1 MVTQAESPDDGVA
14 ASGRILPAR
23 YRVERELGRGVAA
36 VVYLCTDKRDG
47 GLVAA
52 KVLRPEYARALAAER
67 FVREV
72 EFISNFDHPCIPK
85 VIDSGVTAGVPF
97 YVMTYVEGEAL
108 SSRLDRERPLPI
120 AEAVRIAREV
130 MRPMGYAHNRAIVH
144 RDIKPENIIVS
155 AAGVYVLDFG
165 IARALAGA
173 GGERLT
179 KTGLTVGTPA
189 YMSPEQALGTR
200 DLDQRSDIYSLGCV
214 LYEMLA
220 GALPFAAS
228 TPEALLARRFAG
240 PPRPLREI
248 RPEIP
253 PALERAISK
262 AMQQAPADR
271 WPNTVEFSDALR
283 ESIAVAIPEPSAI
296 SEPAGAIAFVPRNE
310 MLETLRSSFGG
321 TYEVEDEMK
330 GGGMSRLF
338 VATDI
343 ELRRRVVIKIL
354 PPELTS
360 PMMLARFKRESKIT
374 ARLHHPHILPIISA
388 GVRDGMAHYIMPFFE
403 GESLRARLRREGR
416 LSIAEGVQLLRE
428 ITDALSCAHAEGV
441 VHRDIKPENILI
453 LGGHAVLADF
463 GIASAL
469 GGSSNETGDR
479 LTGTGVSL
487 GTVGYMSPEQAL
499 GEKNVDS
506 RADIYSIGV
515 IGFEIF
521 AGCTPFTG
529 ETDHAILVAHLTRD
543 PEPLE
548 RYRADAPVGVG
559 LAIRKA
565 LQKDPASRFQTASEF
580 REALDRSILSPT
592 PPLPSTPVNVPQP
605 GSSLR
610 SKLGDFLKALRTDG
624 PN

>member
-1 MVTQAESPDDGVA
+1 MTQGEARDGAAAVTNHGLPD
-14 ASGRILPAR
+14 R

-36 VVYLCTDKRDG
+36 TVFLCTDSRDG
-47 GLVAA
+47 CLVAA

-67 FVREV
+67 FLREV
-72 EFISNFDHPCIPK
+72 EFISSFDHPFIPK
-85 VIDSGVTAGVPF
+85 VIDTGLAAGLPF
-97 YVMTYVEGEAL
+97 FVMTYVEGEAL
-108 SSRLDRERPLPI
+108 RSRLARDPQIPI
-120 AEAVRIAREV
+120 AEAVHIAQEV
-130 MRPMGYAHNRAIVH
+130 MKPMGYAHNRAIVH
-144 RDIKPENIIVS
+144 RDIKPENIIV
-155 AAGVYVLDFG
+155 APEGVYVLDFG

-189 YMSPEQALGTR
+189 YMSPEQAMGSR
-200 DLDQRSDIYSLGCV
+200 NLDQRSDIYSLGCV

-220 GALPFAAS
+220 GVLPFAAS
-228 TPEALLARRFAG
+228 TPEALLARRFAE

-253 PALERAISK
+253 PELASAISR
-262 AMQQAPADR
+262 AMQQAPDDR
-271 WPNTVEFSDALR
+271 WPNTGEFSDALR
-283 ESIAVAIPEPSAI
+283 ESIAGTVPEPRTK
-296 SEPAGAIAFVPRNE
+296 SEPPSAAAFAPRNE
-310 MLETLRSSFGG
+310 MLETLKSSFAGS
-321 TYEVEDEMK
+321 YDVEKEMK

-403 GESLRARLRREGR
+403 GESLRARLSREGR
-416 LSIAEGVQLLRE
+416 LSIEEGVQLLRE
-428 ITDALSCAHAEGV
+428 VTDALSCAHGEGV

-469 GGSSNETGDR
+469 GGASSENTER

-499 GEKNVDS
+499 GEKNVDG
-506 RADIYSIGV
+506 RADIYSVGV
-515 IGFEIF
+515 IAFEIF

-529 ETDHAILVAHLTRD
+529 ETAHAILVAHLTRD

-548 RYRADAPVGVG
+548 HYRADAPAGVG
-559 LAIRKA
+559 RAITKA
-565 LQKDPASRFQTASEF
+565 LQKDPASRFQTAAEF

-592 PPLPSTPVNVPQP
+592 LLPSTPVNVPRP

-610 SKLGDFLKALRTDG
+610 SKLGDFLKALRTDS